1 MEPAIKIIVENA
13 VEYPQFRYYI
23 RLMKKAELNLF
34 SQPDISIEICKSL
47 IEGVS
52 KSVILDFA
60 PDTDP
65 KKLSNMDVSPLAKWA
80 CQLLKQ
86 DNTVIEDEFARRV
99 ASVAEFLGVLR
110 NERGD
115 VSHGRAVPKPVQSN
129 DKLSAVIFQVSS
141 GLLTYMLDSFFT
153 AKRLARIAIPPEPEP
168 EPEPDT
174 REEDNSLDLEQVEY
188 ETNLEFNN
196 WLDDHYPYEGKLNYS
211 FALYALYYEDYLVQL
226 EIYQESLESED
237 L

>member
-1 MEPAIKIIVENA
+1 MEPAIKIIVDNA
-13 VEYPQFRYYI
+13 EEYPQFRYYI

-60 PDTDP
+60 PATDP
-65 KKLSNMDVSPLAKWA
+65 KKLANMDVSPLAKWA

-115 VSHGRAVPKPVQSN
+115 VSHGRAVPKKIQSN

-153 AKRLARIAIPPEPEP
+153 AKKLAKEIIQPEPAAHEN
-168 EPEPDT
+168 
-174 REEDNSLDLEQVEY
+174 EEQLDLEQVEY
-188 ETNLEFNN
+188 EANQEFNI
-196 WLDDHYPYEGKLNYS
+196 WLDELYPYEGKLSYS
-211 FALYALYYEDYLVQL
+211 FALHALYYEDYLVQL
-226 EIYQESLESED
+226 EIYHENLESGD